1 VSANSP
7 LDRWASTAS
16 ELEQRLDAERRG
28 VAFLVYRD
36 NAHRQV
42 IVELT
47 GDPLTIGRRDDND
60 VTLAWDKEVSRL
72 HAQIERIKGEW
83 CLVDEGLSRNGS
95 FVNGERMTGRRRLRD
110 GDRLCFGSTIAA
122 FRAPPASE
130 VESTVGPVAEIDPVS
145 LSEIQRKILVALSR
159 PLGDSASATPATNR
173 EIADEVFL
181 SVDAVKAHLRVLFD
195 RFGVSELPQNRKRA
209 TLAAGALL
217 NGIVKP
223 RDL

>member
-1 VSANSP
+1 MSDSP
-7 LDRWASTAS
+7 LDRHQSNPS
-16 ELEQRLDAERRG
+16 ELRERIAAERRST
-28 VAFLVYRD
+28 AFLVYRD
-36 NAHRQV
+36 GDGEQV
-42 IVELT
+42 IVELVGGQMT
-47 GDPLTIGRRDDND
+47 VGRRDDND
-60 VTLAWDKEVSRL
+60 VALVWDKEVSRL
-72 HAQIERIKGEW
+72 HAQIEQIKGDW
-83 CLVDEGLSRNGS
+83 CLIDEGLSRNGS
-95 FVNGERMTGRRRLRD
+95 YLNGDRVLGRRRLSD
-110 GDRLCFGSTIAA
+110 GDRLCFGATVIA
-122 FRAPPASE
+122 FRAPAKSE
-130 VESTVGPVAEIDPVS
+130 VDSTVGPPAALPSVE